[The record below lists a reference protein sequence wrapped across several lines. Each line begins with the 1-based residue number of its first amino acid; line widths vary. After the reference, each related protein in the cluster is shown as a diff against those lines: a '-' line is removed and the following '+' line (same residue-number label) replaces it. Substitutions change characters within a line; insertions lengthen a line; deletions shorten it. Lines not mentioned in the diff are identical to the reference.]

1 MKKAFYRE
9 LQRIGNNRRLLF
21 TVAAIPLFSLFFM
34 LTIFG
39 NGKIEN
45 LPTGVAD
52 CSNTPFSQQII
63 RSVDASPVLT
73 ISPEHIYS
81 NEAQAKEAMQNLDIY
96 GYLVIPPD
104 FTEQLQ
110 RGENPTLTYYYHYAL
125 LAVGGEMHGAFAKA
139 LGEVSSSLVKQYG
152 NFAGISAAQMETITF
167 PTSGIFTSTYNT
179 SLNYRTFLAYPFF
192 FVFFQIFILVFTV
205 YTIGTDMNK
214 EWLECSGNSI
224 LPALAGKLFPYAA
237 IFMAE
242 TLLANCV
249 FFCTGIIP
257 LHGSFLA
264 INISSLLLVAATMA
278 IGVAIISL
286 IPKISIAISIASM
299 FGALGATT
307 SGITFPVENM
317 YPFFEAVCKLFP
329 IRHFVET
336 NQAILY
342 NDAAFGYSWPNYA
355 ALLLTIPIYLAV
367 TPLLKRSILAG
378 KGKPLPVMWGVALV
392 MLGGTVGYGFLYGSL
407 YHPNIVTEAPVA
419 VIDNSR
425 SQLSR
430 QYISNLDATQ
440 GIHIYAVCQDIPQ
453 AAELMK
459 AAKVKGIIN
468 IPHNFAQM
476 AANGSEAIFTVYETT
491 TSFLYYLTIQQAA
504 ASVMQELN
512 TSLRSGAVMSL
523 PLQQAL
529 IMSQTPTFNA
539 NGVAVYN
546 QNGGYGSYLLPVAI
560 IIIIFQTM
568 LMCGGVLAG
577 GRTMHPLKYLPLL
590 CIAYLLLAFFLT
602 GAIPLIFNL
611 PALANK
617 FELYLFLLLV
627 ILTTAAF
634 TGAVTIPLRDPEE
647 VMLYVP
653 FFSIGLIFLSGT
665 SFPMVQIPH
674 LWQLAHYIFPS
685 SPAITGYIQLNSMG
699 GTLHNIVPQIYTL
712 TVQLLIYGTICI
724 LQSRKIVNL
733 RKQTVKTQQWP
744 SAD

>member
-21 TVAAIPLFSLFFM
+21 AVVAIPLFSLLFM

-63 RSVDASPVLT
+63 RTLDASPVLA

-81 NEAQAKEAMQNLDIY
+81 NEAQAKEAMQNLEIY
-96 GYLVIPPD
+96 GYLTIPPG
-104 FTEQLQ
+104 FAEQLQ
-110 RGENPTLTYYYHYAL
+110 RGENPTLTYCYHYAL
-125 LAVGGEMHGAFAKA
+125 LAIGGEMHGAFAKA
-139 LGEVSSSLVKQYG
+139 LGEVSTSLLKQYG
-152 NFAGISAAQMETITF
+152 NFAGISAAQTEAIAF
-167 PTSGIFTSTYNT
+167 PTNGIFTSTYNS

-205 YTIGTDMNK
+205 YVIGTDMNR
-214 EWLECSGNSI
+214 EWLECSGNNM
-224 LPALAGKLFPYAA
+224 LTALAGKLLPYTT
-237 IFMAE
+237 IFLVQ
-242 TLLANCV
+242 TLLANCL

-257 LHGSFLA
+257 LNGNLMA
-264 INISSLLLVAATMA
+264 ITISSLLLVAATIA
-278 IGVAIISL
+278 LGVAIISL

-299 FGALGATT
+299 IGALGATT

-355 ALLLTIPIYLAV
+355 ALLLTVPLCLAA
-367 TPLLKRSILAG
+367 TPMLKHSILAG

-392 MLGGTVGYGFLYGSL
+392 MLGGTVGYGFLYGAL

-419 VIDNSR
+419 VIDNSQ
-425 SQLSR
+425 SQMSR
-430 QYISNLDATQ
+430 NYINNLDATQ
-440 GIHIYAVCQDIPQ
+440 GIYVYALCQDIPE
-453 AAELMK
+453 AEELMK
-459 AAKVKGIIN
+459 STKVKGIIN
-468 IPHNFAQM
+468 IPHNFSQLATT
-476 AANGSEAIFTVYETT
+476 GSEAIFTVYETT

-504 ASVMQELN
+504 ASAMQEMN
-512 TSLRSGAVMSL
+512 NSLRTGTVMSL

-529 IMSQTPTFNA
+529 VMAQTPTFNT
-539 NGVAVYN
+539 NDVAVYN

-577 GRTMHPLKYLPLL
+577 SRSIHPFKWLPLL
-590 CIAYLLLAFFLT
+590 CAAYLLLSFFLT

-611 PALANK
+611 PSLANK
-617 FELYLFLLLV
+617 VELYLFLLLV

-634 TGAVTIPLRDPEE
+634 TGAVTLPLRDPEE

-653 FFSIGLIFLSGT
+653 FFSIGLIFLSGA

-674 LWQLAHYIFPS
+674 VWQLAHYIFPS
-685 SPAITGYIQLNSMG
+685 SPAIIGYIQLNSMG
-699 GTLHNIVPQIYTL
+699 GSLHNIAPQIGIL
-712 TVQLLIYGTICI
+712 TMQLIIYGTICI

-733 RKQTVKTQQWP
+733 RKQP
-744 SAD
+744 

>member
-21 TVAAIPLFSLFFM
+21 AVVAIPLFSLIFM

-63 RSVDASPVLT
+63 RALDASPVLA

-81 NEAQAKEAMQNLDIY
+81 NEAKAKEAMQNLQIY
-96 GYLVIPPD
+96 GYLTIPPG
-104 FTEQLQ
+104 FSEQLQ

-167 PTSGIFTSTYNT
+167 PTNGIFTSTYNT

-205 YTIGTDMNK
+205 YVIGTDMNR
-214 EWLECSGNSI
+214 EWLECSGNNM
-224 LPALAGKLFPYAA
+224 LTALAGKLFPYVT
-237 IFMAE
+237 IFIAE
-242 TLLANCV
+242 TLLANCI

-257 LHGSFLA
+257 LQGNLLA
-264 INISSLLLVAATMA
+264 INISSLLLVAATIS
-278 IGVAIISL
+278 IGIAIISL

-307 SGITFPVENM
+307 SGITFPTENM
-317 YPFFEAVCKLFP
+317 YPIFEAICKLFP

-342 NDAAFGYSWPNYA
+342 NDAALGYSWPNYA
-355 ALLLTIPIYLAV
+355 ALLLTVPVYLATV
-367 TPLLKRSILAG
+367 PLLKRSILAG

-392 MLGGTVGYGFLYGSL
+392 MLGGTVGYGFLYGAL

-419 VIDNSR
+419 VIDNSQ

-430 QYISNLDATQ
+430 NYINNLDATQ
-440 GIHIYAVCQDIPQ
+440 GIYVYAICRDIPE
-453 AAELMK
+453 AAQLMK
-459 AAKVKGIIN
+459 STKVKGIIN
-468 IPHNFAQM
+468 IPHNFSQL

-504 ASVMQELN
+504 ASVMQQLN
-512 TSLRSGAVMSL
+512 NSLRAGTVMSL

-529 IMSQTPTFNA
+529 VMSQTPTFNT
-539 NGVAVYN
+539 NDVAVYN
-546 QNGGYGSYLLPVAI
+546 QNGGYGTYLLPVAI

-577 GRTMHPLKYLPLL
+577 SRSIHPFKYLPLL

-611 PALANK
+611 PSLANK

-634 TGAVTIPLRDPEE
+634 TGAVTLPLRDPEE

-674 LWQLAHYIFPS
+674 IWQLAHYLFPS

-699 GTLHNIVPQIYTL
+699 GTLHNIAPQIAVL
-712 TVQLLIYGTICI
+712 TSQLIIYGTICI

-733 RKQTVKTQQWP
+733 RKNHKEKQWQ

>member
-9 LQRIGNNRRLLF
+9 LQRIGNSKRLLF
-21 TVAAIPLFSLFFM
+21 TVVAIPLFSLFFM
-34 LTIFG
+34 LSIFG
-39 NGKIEN
+39 NGRIEN

-63 RSVDASPVLT
+63 RTLDASPVLA
-73 ISPEHIYS
+73 IPQKHIYS
-81 NEAQAKEAMQNLDIY
+81 NEAQAKEAMQNLEIY
-96 GYLVIPPD
+96 GYVVIPPN
-104 FTEQLQ
+104 FSEQLF
-110 RGENPTLTYYYHYAL
+110 RGENPTITYYYHYAL

-152 NFAGISAAQMETITF
+152 NFAGITAAQMEDITF
-167 PTSGIFTSTYNT
+167 PTNGIFTSTYNT

-205 YTIGTDMNK
+205 YVIGTDMNK
-214 EWLECSGNSI
+214 EWLECSGNGI
-224 LPALAGKLFPYAA
+224 LHALAGKLLPYAA
-237 IFMAE
+237 IFTVQ

-257 LHGSFLA
+257 LHGNLLA
-264 INISSLLLVAATMA
+264 INISSLLLVAAT
-278 IGVAIISL
+278 ISLGVAIISL

-299 FGALGATT
+299 IGALGATT
-307 SGITFPVENM
+307 SGVTFPVENM
-317 YPFFEAVCKLFP
+317 YPFFEAICKLFP

-342 NDAAFGYSWPNYA
+342 NDAAFDYSWPNYA
-355 ALLLTIPIYLAV
+355 ALLLTVPIYLA
-367 TPLLKRSILAG
+367 TSPLLKRSILAG

-392 MLGGTVGYGFLYGSL
+392 MLGGSIGYGFLYGAL

-419 VIDNSR
+419 VIDNSQ

-440 GIHIYAVCQDIPQ
+440 GIYVYALCQDIPE

-459 AAKVKGIIN
+459 STKVKGIIN
-468 IPHNFAQM
+468 IPHNFSQLAT
-476 AANGSEAIFTVYETT
+476 NGAEAIFTIYETT

-504 ASVMQELN
+504 ASVMQDLN
-512 TSLRSGAVMSL
+512 NSLRTGAVMSL

-529 IMSQTPTFNA
+529 VMSQTPTFQT

-546 QNGGYGSYLLPVAI
+546 QNGGYGSYLLPIAI

-568 LMCGGVLAG
+568 LMCGGILAG
-577 GRTMHPLKYLPLL
+577 SRTMHPLKYLPLL
-590 CIAYLLLAFFLT
+590 CAAYMLLVPFLT

-611 PALANK
+611 PSLANK

-634 TGAVTIPLRDPEE
+634 TGAVTLPLRDPEE

-653 FFSIGLIFLSGT
+653 FFSIGLIFLSGA

-685 SPAITGYIQLNSMG
+685 SAAITGYIQLNSMG
-699 GTLHNIVPQIYTL
+699 GTINNIAPQIYTL
-712 TVQLLIYGTICI
+712 IAQLLIYGTICI

-733 RKQTVKTQQWP
+733 RHQP
-744 SAD
+744 

>member
-21 TVAAIPLFSLFFM
+21 AVVAIPLFSLLFM

-63 RSVDASPVLT
+63 RALEASPVLA

-81 NEAQAKEAMQNLDIY
+81 NEARAKEAMQNLEIY
-96 GYLVIPPD
+96 GYVVIPPN

-110 RGENPTLTYYYHYAL
+110 RGENPSITYYYHYAL

-139 LGEVSSSLVKQYG
+139 LGEVSASLVKQYG
-152 NFAGISAAQMETITF
+152 NYAGISPAQMETITF
-167 PTSGIFTSTYNT
+167 PTNGIFTSTYNS

-205 YTIGTDMNK
+205 YAIGTDMNR
-214 EWLECSGNSI
+214 EWLGCSGNSMPTAI
-224 LPALAGKLFPYAA
+224 AGKLLPYTT
-237 IFMAE
+237 IFLVQ
-242 TLLANCV
+242 TLLANCI

-257 LHGSFLA
+257 LHGNLLA
-264 INISSLLLVAATMA
+264 INISSMLLVAATIS
-278 IGVAIISL
+278 IGIAIISI

-355 ALLLTIPIYLAV
+355 ALLLTVPLCLAA

-378 KGKPLPVMWGVALV
+378 KGKPIPVMWGVALV
-392 MLGGTVGYGFLYGSL
+392 MLGGTVGYGFLYGAL
-407 YHPNIVTEAPVA
+407 YHPNIVTEVPVA

-425 SQLSR
+425 SQMSR
-430 QYISNLDATQ
+430 NYINNLDATQ
-440 GIHIYAVCQDIPQ
+440 GIYVYALCQDIPE

-459 AAKVKGIIN
+459 SSKVKGIIN
-468 IPHNFAQM
+468 IPHNFSQLAT
-476 AANGSEAIFTVYETT
+476 NGSGAIFTVYETT

-512 TSLRSGAVMSL
+512 NSLRTGTVMTL

-529 IMSQTPTFNA
+529 VMAQTPTFNA

-577 GRTMHPLKYLPLL
+577 SRSIHPFKWLPLL
-590 CIAYLLLAFFLT
+590 CAAYLLLAFFLT

-611 PALANK
+611 PSLANK
-617 FELYLFLLLV
+617 VELYLFLLLV

-634 TGAVTIPLRDPEE
+634 TGAVTLPLRDPEE

-674 LWQLAHYIFPS
+674 VWQLAHYIFPS
-685 SPAITGYIQLNSMG
+685 SPAIAGYVQLNSMG
-699 GTLHNIVPQIYTL
+699 SSLHNITPQIGIL
-712 TVQLLIYGTICI
+712 TVQLVIYGTICI

-733 RKQTVKTQQWP
+733 RKQP
-744 SAD
+744 

>member
-21 TVAAIPLFSLFFM
+21 AVVAIPLFSLLFM

-63 RSVDASPVLT
+63 RTLDASPVLA

-81 NEAQAKEAMQNLDIY
+81 NEAQAKEAMQNLEIY
-96 GYLVIPPD
+96 GYVVIPPN
-104 FTEQLQ
+104 FTEELQ
-110 RGENPTLTYYYHYAL
+110 RGEDPAITYYYHYAL
-125 LAVGGEMHGAFAKA
+125 LAVGGEMHGAFAKT
-139 LGEVSSSLVKQYG
+139 LGEVSASLVKQYG
-152 NFAGISAAQMETITF
+152 NYAGISNAQMETITF
-167 PTSGIFTSTYNT
+167 PTNGIFTSTYNS

-205 YTIGTDMNK
+205 YAIGTDMNR
-214 EWLECSGNSI
+214 EWLECSGNNMI
-224 LPALAGKLFPYAA
+224 TAIAGKLLPYTT
-237 IFMAE
+237 IFLVQ
-242 TLLANCV
+242 TLLANCI

-257 LHGSFLA
+257 IQGNLLA
-264 INISSLLLVAATMA
+264 INISSLLLVAATIS
-278 IGVAIISL
+278 IGIAIISL

-307 SGITFPVENM
+307 SGITFPIENM

-355 ALLLTIPIYLAV
+355 ALLFTVPLCLAA

-378 KGKPLPVMWGVALV
+378 KGKPIPVMWGVALV
-392 MLGGTVGYGFLYGSL
+392 MLGGTVGYGFLYGAL
-407 YHPNIVTEAPVA
+407 YHPNIVTEVPVA

-425 SQLSR
+425 SQMSR
-430 QYISNLDATQ
+430 NYINNLDATQ
-440 GIHIYAVCQDIPQ
+440 GIYVYALCQDIPE

-459 AAKVKGIIN
+459 SSKVKGIIN
-468 IPHNFAQM
+468 IPHNFSQLAT
-476 AANGSEAIFTVYETT
+476 NGSEAIFTVYETT

-512 TSLRSGAVMSL
+512 NSLRTGTVMTL

-529 IMSQTPTFNA
+529 VMAQTPTFNA

-577 GRTMHPLKYLPLL
+577 SRSIHPFKWLPLL
-590 CIAYLLLAFFLT
+590 CAAYLLLAFFLT

-611 PALANK
+611 PSLANK
-617 FELYLFLLLV
+617 VELYLFLLLV

-634 TGAVTIPLRDPEE
+634 TGAVTLPLRDPEE

-674 LWQLAHYIFPS
+674 VWQLAHYIFPS
-685 SPAITGYIQLNSMG
+685 SPAIAGYVQLNSMG
-699 GTLHNIVPQIYTL
+699 GSLHNINSQIGIL
-712 TVQLLIYGTICI
+712 TVQLVIYGTICI

-733 RKQTVKTQQWP
+733 RKQP
-744 SAD
+744 